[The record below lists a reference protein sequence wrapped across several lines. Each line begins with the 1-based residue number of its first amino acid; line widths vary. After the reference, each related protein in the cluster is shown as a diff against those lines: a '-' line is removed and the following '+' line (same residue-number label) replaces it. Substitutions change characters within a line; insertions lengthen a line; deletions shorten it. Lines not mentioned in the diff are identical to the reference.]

1 MTQPTAW
8 WSPPGPRKRKESST
22 LGSMLG
28 MLFAMLSLMHVALG
42 ANQPPVNLGFTSFLD
57 GVSFTPSGLVYG
69 TNTAEYAIDR
79 VKVGESQSISIPGQ
93 GQDHC

>member
-1 MTQPTAW
+1 
-8 WSPPGPRKRKESST
+8 
-22 LGSMLG
+22 MLG
-28 MLFAMLSLMHVALG
+28 MLFTGLSLTHVAVG

-79 VKVGESQSISIPGQ
+79 VKVGESQSISIPGKGRITANVVPQ
-93 GQDHC
+93 IHQFIL